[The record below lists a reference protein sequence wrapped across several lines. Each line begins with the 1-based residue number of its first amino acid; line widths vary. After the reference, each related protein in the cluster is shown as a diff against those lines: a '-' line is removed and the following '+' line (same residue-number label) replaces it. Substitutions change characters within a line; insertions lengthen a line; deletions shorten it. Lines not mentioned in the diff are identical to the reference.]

1 MSPQY
6 SYENTTSN
14 SAAVCECCHP
24 SSLLPL
30 VRINLMLHKTML
42 TTRQTNV
49 FEERRLLVS
58 ISWMTT
64 HSVIQ
69 EHILQIIVRLLKH
82 HMPDLTS
89 TS

>member
-1 MSPQY
+1 
-6 SYENTTSN
+6 
-14 SAAVCECCHP
+14 
-24 SSLLPL
+24 
-30 VRINLMLHKTML
+30 ML